1 MLHIQLVKKAIKGDE
16 QAFESLIQQES
27 DKLYRTAFLYVRN
40 KEDALDLL
48 QETVCKAYVAIDQ
61 LKNPEYFSTWL
72 TKILMNTAYE
82 FLNKKKRIL
91 LTGDAFFEA
100 IANRSTS
107 NVEDHIDLVKAISG
121 LKEDYQSVIILFYYQ
136 DRSIQDI
143 AKIMDRPE
151 GTIKTY
157 LHRAKSDLNKALKGA
172 PNYEQGLV

>member
-1 MLHIQLVKKAIKGDE
+1 MLHIQLVKKAIKGDDK
-16 QAFESLIQQES
+16 AFESLIQQDS

-48 QETVCKAYVAIDQ
+48 QETVCKAYVAINK
-61 LKNPEYFSTWL
+61 LKNPEYFSTWI

-100 IANRSTS
+100 IANQSPS
-107 NVEDHIDLVKAISG
+107 NVEDHIDLVKAISE

-136 DRSIQDI
+136 DRSIHDI

-157 LHRAKSDLNKALKGA
+157 LHRAKFELNKALKGV
-172 PNYEQGLV
+172 PIHEQRLV